1 MIKRCMSVGLALSML
16 LSLTPITAIHADE
29 VDVNETQVLEVQEN
43 LDDVKKLLQLHLK
56 MWGKSLMMIMKIT
69 HFGETSI
76 LRTLRENR
84 FHI

>member
-43 LDDVKKLLQLHLK
+43 LDDVKKAVTVTFK
-56 MWGKSLMMIMKIT
+56 NVG
-69 HFGETSI
+69 
-76 LRTLRENR
+76 
-84 FHI
+84 